1 MIAGIFSA
9 PVYAQENK
17 RDESGPPPSAPK
29 TVFDGT
35 YATVGLGASISPS
48 YDGSDNYAISVLPV
62 IMGAIDGIEFTP
74 RGPGFAV
81 DFARDEKDDKIDLTL
96 GIVGTMNFDRVN
108 NIKDPVVQQLGKL
121 DLAVEIGPVAGIQI
135 NRLLHGY
142 DSLSFSLDAKWDVA
156 GAHNGMLLVPSVT
169 YFTPLSKGIAV
180 SVAISAEHVDDD
192 YADYYYSING
202 AGSAASG
209 LPVYN
214 ANGGWNKAG
223 VNIFAGFDMD
233 GDITNGGF
241 GIFALGGYSR
251 MLGDAKRSPVTSIRG
266 DADQLFGAFGVGY
279 TF

>member
-1 MIAGIFSA
+1 MKKISPQNLSPFAAAALIAGIFSA

-192 YADYYYSING
+192 YADYYYRPPRTMAN
-202 AGSAASG
+202 SG
-209 LPVYN
+209 
-214 ANGGWNKAG
+214 
-223 VNIFAGFDMD
+223 
-233 GDITNGGF
+233 
-241 GIFALGGYSR
+241 
-251 MLGDAKRSPVTSIRG
+251 
-266 DADQLFGAFGVGY
+266 
-279 TF
+279 